1 MASEVNTADHSPH
14 HPGITTRCP
23 TTCLGVY
30 TVGDLVTLLTTAAR
44 TASPDATHAGEPQQ
58 RARHTGSCPLS
69 CLHLSVRVINALKY
83 ADLPPRTIGALLHM
97 IRTDQL
103 TEVRNIGRRS
113 LAEVNQALT
122 ATGFDVRHTN
132 LI

>member
-1 MASEVNTADHSPH
+1 MASEVNTPDHSPH

-23 TTCLGVY
+23 TTCLGVH
-30 TVGDLVTLLTTAAR
+30 TVGDLVTLLSAVAR
-44 TASPDATHAGEPQQ
+44 TALPANTEPDDKQHDG
-58 RARHTGSCPLS
+58 HTETCPLS
-69 CLHLSVRVINALKY
+69 CLHLSVRVANALKY
-83 ADLPPRTIGALLHM
+83 ADTPPRTIGALLRM

-113 LAEVNQALT
+113 LTEVHQALT
-122 ATGFDVRHTN
+122 AAGFDVRHTN

>member
-1 MASEVNTADHSPH
+1 MASEVNTPDHSPH
-14 HPGITTRCP
+14 HPGITTGCP
-23 TTCLGVY
+23 TTCLGVH
-30 TVGDLVTLLTTAAR
+30 TVGDLVTLLSTAAR
-44 TASPDATHAGEPQQ
+44 TALPDITDPDDKQHD
-58 RARHTGSCPLS
+58 RHTETCPLS
-69 CLHLSVRVINALKY
+69 CLHLSVRVTNALKY
-83 ADLPPRTIGALLHM
+83 ADTPPRTIGALLHM

-113 LAEVNQALT
+113 LAEVHQALT

>member
-1 MASEVNTADHSPH
+1 MASEVNAPDHSPH

-23 TTCLGVY
+23 TTCLGVH
-30 TVGDLVTLLTTAAR
+30 TVGDMVALLSAAAR
-44 TASPDATHAGEPQQ
+44 MARPDITDPDDGQHD
-58 RARHTGSCPLS
+58 RHTEACPLS

-83 ADLPPRTIGALLHM
+83 ADTPPRTIGALLRM

-113 LAEVNQALT
+113 LAEVHQALT

-132 LI
+132 LL

>member
-1 MASEVNTADHSPH
+1 MQ
-14 HPGITTRCP
+14 
-23 TTCLGVY
+23 
-30 TVGDLVTLLTTAAR
+30 TVGDLVTLLSTAAR
-44 TASPDATHAGEPQQ
+44 KALPDITDPDDKQHD
-58 RARHTGSCPLS
+58 RHTEACPLS
-69 CLHLSVRVINALKY
+69 CLHLSVRVTNALKY
-83 ADLPPRTIGALLHM
+83 AHTPPRTIGALLHM

-113 LAEVNQALT
+113 LAEVHQALT